1 VLTELVPQPAGPLA
15 IELDT
20 QVEPGTEHDL
30 GRQGP
35 PGLAFELDLD
45 SRPRSRAQ
53 GANSWRRPSP

>member
-1 VLTELVPQPAGPLA
+1 VLTELAPQPPGPFA

-35 PGLAFELDLD
+35 PRLAFELDLD
-45 SRPRSRAQ
+45 SPARPRVQ